1 MVLVTSGSEVG
12 GGQEEAEA
20 REEKVEPGWN
30 WEETCGSGEHGRCAT
45 CGAGGTATC
54 FLDGVIGAGAG
65 GACAALPRPRPLHA
79 SLQPPGQKARKSGS
93 SRGSLPS

>member
-30 WEETCGSGEHGRCAT
+30 WEETCGSGEHGRCVH
-45 CGAGGTATC
+45 GS
-54 FLDGVIGAGAG
+54 
-65 GACAALPRPRPLHA
+65 H
-79 SLQPPGQKARKSGS
+79 GS
-93 SRGSLPS
+93 SRTDPVADHTRIT